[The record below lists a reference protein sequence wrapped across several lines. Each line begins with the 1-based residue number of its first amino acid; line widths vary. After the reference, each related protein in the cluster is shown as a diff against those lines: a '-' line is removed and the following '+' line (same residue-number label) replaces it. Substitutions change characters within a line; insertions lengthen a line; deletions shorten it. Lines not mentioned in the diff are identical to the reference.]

1 MFKFLIICHFLQL
14 IHHFQVLQVVLVD
27 PPLSEYL
34 QEVLFL
40 QVYLVVQAIQIV
52 HEFQVDQVFQ
62 LYLVDLVVL
71 KVQEDLPS
79 PFLLSNPLD
88 PGDLSNQELLEHLV
102 FPKKEDLMLFPI
114 DLKFRIN
121 ITISPGMPT
130 RPSFPGFPG
139 GPMRPGGPLSPVLP
153 VFPAGPGFPIGP
165 GGPAGQAVLQG

>member
-1 MFKFLIICHFLQL
+1 
-14 IHHFQVLQVVLVD
+14 VVLVD
-27 PPLSEYL
+27 PLLSEYL

-71 KVQEDLPS
+71 KVQVDLPS

-102 FPKKEDLMLFPI
+102 FQFLLACQHGLRFQVSQEDQCVLEDLFLQYYQYFQ
-114 DLKFRIN
+114 LA
-121 ITISPGMPT
+121 
-130 RPSFPGFPG
+130 
-139 GPMRPGGPLSPVLP
+139 L
-153 VFPAGPGFPIGP
+153 VF
-165 GGPAGQAVLQG
+165 L